1 MEYDGTYAESSV
13 GGQSFIV
20 NLLCHENWGSVGEGE
35 DPKTG
40 WWAVVTEERKAEKSR
55 RHQPIADVVSHVY
68 ACQGLTHQL
77 D

>member
-1 MEYDGTYAESSV
+1 MEYDETYAESGI

-40 WWAVVTEERKAEKSR
+40 WWAVVTEEGKLKNRGDTNQSR
-55 RHQPIADVVSHVY
+55 
-68 ACQGLTHQL
+68 TW
-77 D
+77 